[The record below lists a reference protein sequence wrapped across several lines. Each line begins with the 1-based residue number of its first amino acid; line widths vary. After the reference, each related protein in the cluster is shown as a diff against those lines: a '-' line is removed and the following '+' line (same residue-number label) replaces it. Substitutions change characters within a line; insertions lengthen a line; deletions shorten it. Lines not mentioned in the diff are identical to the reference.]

1 MPSPG
6 LTREL
11 LAASSGTAA
20 VLLLRIT
27 HPSIAGGVIRVTSA
41 GRDVI
46 SRGDL
51 YQQFPFDITFPRQS
65 DDAPP
70 TVKLSIC
77 GVDRSVIVA
86 VRSLTGAR
94 AKVALELVHS
104 SDLDTVEIGP
114 LEFDLLDVTYDALI
128 VEGTLGYE
136 DLLNEPYPKDIFG
149 PTTTP
154 GLF

>member
-27 HPSIAGGVIRVTSA
+27 HPAIAGGIIRVTSC
-41 GRDVI
+41 GQDVT

-70 TVKLSIC
+70 TVRLTIC
-77 GVDRSVIVA
+77 GVDRSVIAA
-86 VRSLTGAR
+86 VRSLTGQRAR
-94 AKVALELVHS
+94 VALELVHS
-104 SDLDTVEIGP
+104 ADLNTVEVGP

-136 DLLNEPYPKDIFG
+136 DLLNETFPKGIFG

-154 GLF
+154 GIF